1 MRIPKKA
8 VVILVPSLLFGL
20 GGPAWSASPD
30 QAAPINAQVMPASP
44 AGNSLLDMLSPI
56 LTNTDS
62 SPRQPKQNCK
72 APQMYSQHD
81 IVGDPE
87 SCFMGRLSI
96 GSGSNFVAPVSVP

>member
-1 MRIPKKA
+1 MRISKKA

-30 QAAPINAQVMPASP
+30 QAAPINAQVVPASP
-44 AGNSLLDMLSPI
+44 NGNSLLDMLNPI
-56 LTNTDS
+56 LTNTDP

-81 IVGDPE
+81 VVGDPE
-87 SCFMGRLSI
+87 SCFMGRYGL
-96 GSGSNFVAPVSVP
+96 GSGSTVTTPVSVP